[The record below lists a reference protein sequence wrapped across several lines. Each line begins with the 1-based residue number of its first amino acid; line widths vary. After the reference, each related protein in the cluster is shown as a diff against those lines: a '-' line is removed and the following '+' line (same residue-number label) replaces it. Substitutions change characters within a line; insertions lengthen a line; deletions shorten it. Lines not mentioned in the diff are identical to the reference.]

1 MLIICNGAF
10 KSGSSW
16 LHAVLIELLKVQNI
30 ALSRV
35 PNSYTNDINSPTKI
49 IESKFFIYK

>member
-16 LHAVLIELLKVQNI
+16 LHAVLIELLKVQNV

-35 PNSYTNDINSPTKI
+35 PDSYTNDINSPTKI
-49 IESKFFIYK
+49 IESK